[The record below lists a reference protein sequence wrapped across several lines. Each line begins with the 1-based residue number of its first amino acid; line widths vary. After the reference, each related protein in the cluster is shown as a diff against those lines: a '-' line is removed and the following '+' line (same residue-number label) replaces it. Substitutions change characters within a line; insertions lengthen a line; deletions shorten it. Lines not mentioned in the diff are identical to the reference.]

1 MGPVSVDPDPARTDE
16 QPLDVAVG
24 RTRDVAA
31 PWGRTALAVVLAV
44 VLVSAV
50 VPVVV
55 YLADLPTGDDAVAG
69 YTLLGEVLLG
79 LAVVFAA
86 RPLARRAGGWQAAF
100 GMTPPASGEGG
111 RILRWTGLQVLA
123 RIGIGIVLLAA
134 IPALRDDSGN
144 LGSYEDVGT
153 AGATML
159 LLAGVAVA
167 PVVEELAFRG
177 VLLRALMRRVPF
189 TWAAVLSSIV
199 FGLLHAPGGSSW
211 AAAAGLVVMI
221 TAFGFL
227 QCLLVRR
234 TGILGPAIGVH
245 ATLNL
250 LVIGL
255 TLLGEQSS

>member
-1 MGPVSVDPDPARTDE
+1 MATTERPLQE
-16 QPLDVAVG
+16 HPLDASVAGSREV
-24 RTRDVAA
+24 DA

-50 VPVVV
+50 VPLIVYVV
-55 YLADLPTGDDAVAG
+55 DLPTGDDAVAF

-79 LAVVFAA
+79 LAVLVTA
-86 RPLARRAGGWQAAF
+86 RPLARRLGGWQAAF
-100 GMTPPASGEGG
+100 GLTPPASGEGR
-111 RILRWTGLQVLA
+111 RIIRWTGLQILV
-123 RIGIGIVLLAA
+123 RIGIGVLMLAA
-134 IPALRDDSGN
+134 VPALRDESSGN
-144 LGSYEDVGT
+144 LGPYEGVGT
-153 AGATML
+153 AGAALL
-159 LLAGVAVA
+159 LLAGVAAA

-177 VLLRALMRRVPF
+177 VLLRALMRRLSF
-189 TWAAVLSSIV
+189 TWAAVLSSVV
-199 FGLLHAPGGSSW
+199 FGLLHAPGASSW
-211 AAAAGLVVMI
+211 QSAAALVVMI

-255 TLLGEQSS
+255 TLLSQPS